1 MDLFPYLGNSKL
13 NNFIY
18 PNPLDSAGRFDPTG
32 QVGSQGQQIYGCLG
46 QKFKYSEAQA
56 ARVSDTTVG
65 NLYNAEYQLVR
76 ISTGS
81 LTLTDLVVGRPVFWS
96 DKTKFEIT
104 PVASATALLA
114 GVCICV
120 LTSDNSK
127 GDLMF
132 IATKGDVG
140 GLLKASSLTK
150 ASPLA
155 NDPTVLNIAA
165 SLATFDV
172 LLDAT
177 GWTNVQLAL
186 RAGRVLEAWNGG
198 AGTVKKLHL
207 DNAYE
212 VFGDGIR

>member
-1 MDLFPYLGNSKL
+1 MDLFKYIGNKKL
-13 NNFIY
+13 NEFVF
-18 PNPLDSAGRFDPTG
+18 PNPLTSAGAFDPTNQTGSLG
-32 QVGSQGQQIYGCLG
+32 QEIYGCLG
-46 QKFKYSEAQA
+46 QKFKMSESEALKL
-56 ARVSDTTVG
+56 SNTNVG
-65 NLYNAEYQLVR
+65 ILYNCEVQLVR

-81 LTLTDLVVGRPVFWS
+81 LTLTDLIVGRPVFWS
-96 DKTKFEIT
+96 DKTKFEVT
-104 PVASATALLA
+104 PVASATTLLA
-114 GVCICV
+114 GVCICA
-120 LTSDNSK
+120 LTSSNAK
-127 GDLMF
+127 GDIMY
-132 IATKGDVG
+132 IVTRGDVG

-155 NDPTVLNIAA
+155 NDPTVLNIAS

-172 LLDAT
+172 LADAT

-212 VFGDGIR
+212 VFGKGVR